1 VKAALSGPA
10 DIERAISRAAASLA
24 ETQRFPS
31 GKRAEALRRIGEGI
45 ARRRDEFVESIV
57 AEAGKP
63 LQFARGEVD
72 RCLLTFRIAAEE
84 AGRISG
90 EVLPVDIDRRAEGA
104 WCVVERFPK
113 GVVSALTPFNFPLNL
128 VAHKVAPAIACGC
141 SVLLKPS
148 PRTPGPASLL
158 AEEIA
163 RTDWPADAFALL
175 ICGNDDAPP
184 LWRDDRIA
192 VVSFTG
198 SDTVGWKIKEEA
210 PRKTVVLELGGNAG
224 AVVAEDADLAQSARR
239 LAVSA
244 FAYSGQVCIKVQRI
258 FAARSV
264 FSEFLERFVRETAA
278 LPGGDLRDPATVLS
292 PLIDEEAAR
301 RVASWIE
308 EAQAAG
314 GRLLT
319 GGKREGLFVSPA
331 VMTEVPRD
339 AKVCRREVF
348 GPVAVVE
355 PFDSFAEA
363 LDRVNDSPY
372 GLQAAVFTR
381 DLGRLRAAFSRLRV
395 GGVIA
400 NESPSMRIDNF
411 PYGGVKASGFGREG
425 IRSAILEYTEP
436 RVLFL
441 AG

>member
-1 VKAALSGPA
+1 MKPGRSSPA
-10 DIERAISRAAASLA
+10 DIERAISRAAAALPATESI
-24 ETQRFPS
+24 PS
-31 GKRAEALRRIGEGI
+31 GKRAEALRRIGEAV

-57 AEAGKP
+57 EEAGKP
-63 LQFARGEVD
+63 VQFARGEVD
-72 RCLLTFRIAAEE
+72 RCLVTFRIAAEE

-90 EVLPVDIDRRAEGA
+90 EVLPVDIDPRGEGA
-104 WCVVERFPK
+104 WCLVERFPK

-141 SVLLKPS
+141 PVLLKPS

-175 ICGNDDAPP
+175 VCENGDAPP
-184 LWRDDRIA
+184 LWRDERIA

-224 AVVAEDADLAQSARR
+224 AVVAEDADLAQASRK
-239 LAVSA
+239 LALSA

-258 FAARSV
+258 FAARPV
-264 FSEFLERFVRETAA
+264 FSDFLDRFVGEASSLQR
-278 LPGGDLRDPATVLS
+278 GDLRDPSTVLS

-308 EAQAAG
+308 EARAAG
-314 GRLLT
+314 ARLLT
-319 GGKREGLFVSPA
+319 GGQREGRFVSPA
-331 VMTEVPRD
+331 VMTGVPRD

-355 PFDSFAEA
+355 PFDTFEEA
-363 LDRVNDSPY
+363 LDLVNESPY

-381 DLGRLRAAFSRLRV
+381 DIGRLRAAFSRLRV

-425 IRSAILEYTEP
+425 VRSAILEYTEP
-436 RVLFL
+436 RVLFVS
-441 AG
+441 G